1 MIDYLEGTL
10 SKELSEA
17 MALFLEEHPQF
28 SVEEDL
34 LTTTILPI
42 EEAPFIFP
50 NKASLKKEEE
60 GNKIIP
66 LFARIS
72 KWVLPLAAVLTLF
85 AIATLQVEDTAMEI
99 ANLPMQE
106 VKSLPSNEIA
116 QADKDSILPVINTP
130 MVKQIEKKSTITT
143 YASNTTPSTTV
154 KSKTNQTKKAEN
166 NVVTD
171 LTLSKKESINN
182 RHSFIYKPIYQLPL
196 TAQNVAIVK
205 KETTTTPITKTVK
218 NKKRTTKEI
227 TTIAANKPTVIQE
240 ENNADLPSVQEI
252 KEVIVAK
259 SKPTKNK
266 NNFNPIRFLQETE
279 DKEISVQITR
289 EKNEKLLASLQEAL
303 IPEVFQDNIRNRQEA
318 SVSVS
323 VPVKTKTHKFIHQF
337 LKKRQP

>member
-50 NKASLKKEEE
+50 NKASLKKEE

-85 AIATLQVEDTAMEI
+85 AIATLQVEDPAMEI
-99 ANLPMQE
+99 ANLPIQE

-130 MVKQIEKKSTITT
+130 MVKQVEKKSTITT

-154 KSKTNQTKKAEN
+154 KSKINQTKKVEN
-166 NVVTD
+166 NVAAD
-171 LTLSKKESINN
+171 LTLSKKESISN
-182 RHSFIYKPIYQLPL
+182 RHSFIYKPIYQLSL
-196 TAQNVAIVK
+196 TTQNLGVVK
-205 KETTTTPITKTVK
+205 KETTTPITKTVK

-227 TTIAANKPTVIQE
+227 TTIAASKPTVIQE

-252 KEVIVAK
+252 KEVIVVK